1 MRSSPACPKAAI
13 PLEPAADRKTEP
25 CFATDYES
33 TGRIYTTLTC
43 CRVRTYIHEHDTSA
57 TRLTPQL
64 SHISACQ
71 TIGGS
76 TMQRDLPTL
85 ASCRLDRGHEACSS
99 RCGLT
104 NNLRNPESAC
114 SQRNTRDPVSQ
125 KMVVPRGSGR
135 STWSSR
141 IYLCISQ
148 KSILHDGLTSSWAKS
163 QFDSGFTEDKPG
175 VAE

>member
-1 MRSSPACPKAAI
+1 MFRNG
-13 PLEPAADRKTEP
+13 LRV
-25 CFATDYES
+25 Y
-33 TGRIYTTLTC
+33 RIYTTLSC
-43 CRVRTYIHEHDTSA
+43 CRIITYHSTYTNMILSPQGS
-57 TRLTPQL
+57 TPNY
-64 SHISACQ
+64 HIYQPVSCQ

-76 TMQRDLPTL
+76 TMLRDLPTL

-114 SQRNTRDPVSQ
+114 SQRNTRDPLSQ
-125 KMVVPRGSGR
+125 KKVVLRGTGR

-141 IYLCISQ
+141 IYRCISQ

-163 QFDSGFTEDKPG
+163 QFCSGFTEDEPG
-175 VAE
+175 VAESKSRL